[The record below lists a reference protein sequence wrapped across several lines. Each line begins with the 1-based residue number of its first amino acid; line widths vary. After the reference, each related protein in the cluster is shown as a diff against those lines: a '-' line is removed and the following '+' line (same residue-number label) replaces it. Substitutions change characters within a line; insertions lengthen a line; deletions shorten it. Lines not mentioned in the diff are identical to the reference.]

1 MMIMVLWLDFS
12 RKFLHI
18 AVKKI
23 AVLFGSQSP
32 TARREN
38 DIKKKK
44 KKIKLCHHWI
54 GKTWRDE
61 ADMKVGLFHGQAA
74 GPPRP

>member
-1 MMIMVLWLDFS
+1 M
-12 RKFLHI
+12 
-18 AVKKI
+18 
-23 AVLFGSQSP
+23 LFVSKSP
-32 TARREN
+32 TALQEH
-38 DIKKKK
+38 DEEEKKQKK
-44 KKIKLCHHWI
+44 HFKLCHHWI

>member
-1 MMIMVLWLDFS
+1 MLS
-12 RKFLHI
+12 ASKFLHK
-18 AVKKI
+18 AVEGI
-23 AVLFGSQSP
+23 AVLFVYQSP
-32 TARREN
+32 TARLEH
-38 DIKKKK
+38 DEKKKK
-44 KKIKLCHHWI
+44 KHFKLCHHWI

>member
-1 MMIMVLWLDFS
+1 MRLSHKLLGWKMMEGK
-12 RKFLHI
+12 KF
-18 AVKKI
+18 
-23 AVLFGSQSP
+23 
-32 TARREN
+32 
-38 DIKKKK
+38 
-44 KKIKLCHHWI
+44 KLCHHWI

>member
-1 MMIMVLWLDFS
+1 MLLV
-12 RKFLHI
+12 
-18 AVKKI
+18 
-23 AVLFGSQSP
+23 SQSP
-32 TARREN
+32 TVRLEH
-38 DIKKKK
+38 DKKKK
-44 KKIKLCHHWI
+44 KEKEKGKKKHFKLCHHWI